1 LFTLC
6 EEKGKVQHAWRLDMP
21 EARLKKENRD
31 SIINEAE
38 KHLINGWRGT
48 TTSEKK
54 RLKNT

>member
-1 LFTLC
+1 
-6 EEKGKVQHAWRLDMP
+6 MP